1 MLRAVERFPPNN
13 AESNQDLTRLIT
25 DGGPENITD
34 TSLPVIGQVAG
45 VDIRFS
51 NSLVESVNKVV
62 KYQSLYLHDITNVT
76 KLREHLKD
84 WIPVNNNERPRSFL
98 APLTPKEV
106 HEGQIPDT
114 SVFREQITDGR
125 RERTET
131 NRREVCPVCG
141 PPVTEAVN
149 VEVAQ

>member
-1 MLRAVERFPPNN
+1 M
-13 AESNQDLTRLIT
+13 DLKNVT
-25 DGGPENITD
+25 DP
-34 TSLPVIGQVAG
+34 SLPVVRQLAG

-84 WIPVNNNERPRSFL
+84 WIPVYNNERPRSFL

-125 RERTET
+125 RERTEA
-131 NRREVCPVCG
+131 NKREACPVCG
-141 PPVTEAVN
+141 PPVTEAVKE
-149 VEVAQ
+149 EVAR